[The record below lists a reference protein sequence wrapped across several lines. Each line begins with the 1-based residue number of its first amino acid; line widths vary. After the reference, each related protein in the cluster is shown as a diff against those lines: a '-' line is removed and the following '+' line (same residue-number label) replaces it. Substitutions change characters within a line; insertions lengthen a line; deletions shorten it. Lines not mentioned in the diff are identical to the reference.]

1 MIMDLIGCIV
11 IIGGTWTFQDGI
23 ASIVFYNG
31 REGWLKNHSWR
42 IVRSLWGLVFM
53 IAGSY
58 LVLIGG

>member
-1 MIMDLIGCIV
+1 MIIEIIGCVNIA
-11 IIGGTWTFQDGI
+11 GGMFVLQDGI